1 MILEKEILIWNNHNG
16 LTSDMLD
23 VKKLSKS
30 DFPRLIFQDVMN
42 QLKLPKLQ
50 IGFELES
57 SQLFEV
63 EPQNLECLEDSVRF
77 NLDTNHTLNLE
88 NVLMYYLLCNLLQ
101 TDFKLTNIYTDNQL
115 KSKLFFVNLIPFS
128 TTHTHDL
135 QFLKQCVKQM
145 RRKQVQHVLER
156 FFVLLGQQYRD
167 KLMLFLTYLNQKY
180 KFTLDKKVF
189 IQTVLGEDNLMRVE
203 RDLNQIL

>member
-16 LTSDMLD
+16 LTIDMLD
-23 VKKLSKS
+23 VRELPDS

-63 EPQNLECLEDSVRF
+63 EPQNLESLEDSVRF

-88 NVLMYYLLCNLLQ
+88 NVLMYYLLCNVLQ
-101 TDFKLTNIYTDNQL
+101 ADFKLTNIYTDNEL

-128 TTHTHDL
+128 TTHTHDF
-135 QFLKQCVKQM
+135 QFLKQCVTQM
-145 RRKQVQHVLER
+145 RRKEVQHVLER
-156 FFVLLGQQYRD
+156 FFVLLGQQYQD
-167 KLMLFLTYLNQKY
+167 KLILFLTYLNQKY

-189 IQTVLGEDNLMRVE
+189 IQAVLGEDNLMRVE